1 MTSMMRTTAFPT
13 SLIIQM
19 AVGGGIGVTGVKPPE
34 QCVPL
39 DPFVAGLEKRNIV
52 FHTRVTDA

>member
-1 MTSMMRTTAFPT
+1 
-13 SLIIQM
+13 
-19 AVGGGIGVTGVKPPE
+19 
-34 QCVPL
+34 VPL